1 MMIFERIAAY
11 EAAFRRCG
19 TGLRMAKLLSYL
31 SEPEVE
37 VLKLMN
43 LDHVTDPD
51 RLEQIKSEEQGRQ
64 TFFGDEYAPYLG
76 AFGLNRHWDGGS
88 NICCLMRRRD
98 VEPLAPAGLK
108 GAWQPQRSG

>member
-51 RLEQIKSEEQGRQ
+51 RLEKSRVARPFSATN
-64 TFFGDEYAPYLG
+64 TFPTPTAAD
-76 AFGLNRHWDGGS
+76 
-88 NICCLMRRRD
+88 
-98 VEPLAPAGLK
+98 
-108 GAWQPQRSG
+108 